1 MALPG
6 MFRCPQAHI
15 LRPAVAA
22 GRIAPKVFFYA
33 PVAEMKAQQIVLTY
47 VDALHLCLKGGCI
60 EGAQPQSLCTNGF
73 HDFLTN
79 LFCGAVI
86 PAPDH
91 VGRTLPRDL
100 SAVVPPAIVLAAA
113 RADQFPTERVRHALG
128 IPGWKLCGPRPDAGL
143 NLGKDLAR
151 DDALVVI
158 LNEVLRQFAFV
169 GPVDL
174 PQVIDAVLLLQEQV
188 ALIPVSGAITFKITF
203 EEGILP
209 KVWPEARTRKTRK
222 IKLEEAPVPEHI
234 TAGLQAA
241 LEQAEAEGQPM
252 AEIAEAAAQG
262 AEITTELNG
271 QELTITAH
279 ETENMEAAFNVTG
292 ERRKALVEAVK
303 AFIDAPAVYQ
313 NAPSFAYV
321 IGDYTVSKT
330 GTVSGPANEAL
341 MAALNAKGFI
351 AE

>member
-1 MALPG
+1 MEKI
-6 MFRCPQAHI
+6 FH
-15 LRPAVAA
+15 
-22 GRIAPKVFFYA
+22 Y
-33 PVAEMKAQQIVLTY
+33 
-47 VDALHLCLKGGCI
+47 LHCI
-60 EGAQPQSLCTNGF
+60 FGYQ
-73 HDFLTN
+73 DFE
-79 LFCGAVI
+79 FSV
-86 PAPDH
+86 
-91 VGRTLPRDL
+91 
-100 SAVVPPAIVLAAA
+100 
-113 RADQFPTERVRHALG
+113 
-128 IPGWKLCGPRPDAGL
+128 
-143 NLGKDLAR
+143 
-151 DDALVVI
+151 
-158 LNEVLRQFAFV
+158 
-169 GPVDL
+169 
-174 PQVIDAVLLLQEQV
+174 
-188 ALIPVSGAITFKITF
+188 PVSGAITFKITF